1 MTSSICIPS
10 SSPVAPPTILRPLAK
25 DRTHLIVEYVQL
37 RSRGRGITRSQVR
50 VSSDNQTAITAPAK
64 SSSSSSSGEDNP
76 ESSPVS
82 GDSASDVVRKFYGR
96 INAHDLASVED
107 LIAENCVYED
117 LLFPRP
123 FVGRKAILEFFK
135 KFIDSISTDLQFV
148 IDDISDEDS
157 LAIGVTWHLE
167 WQGKP
172 FPFSKGC
179 SFYRLEISNG
189 KRQIVYGRD
198 SVEPSVKPGDTT
210 LIAIRAITRL
220 LQQFPRLADWL

>member
-123 FVGRKAILEFFK
+123 FVGRKIQAPCMCGRNSQSAVYFETKLPSCNLTSV
-135 KFIDSISTDLQFV
+135 DS
-148 IDDISDEDS
+148 
-157 LAIGVTWHLE
+157 
-167 WQGKP
+167 
-172 FPFSKGC
+172 
-179 SFYRLEISNG
+179 
-189 KRQIVYGRD
+189 YGRD